1 MKKNLSL
8 IIALLLLFILEG
20 NTQTVN
26 YLSQDLFQDLS

>member
-1 MKKNLSL
+1 MKKNVFF
-8 IIALLLLFILEG
+8 IFTLLLFFILEG